1 LNKKRDIRSTVS
13 KLDQT
18 TGNHKKKI
26 LIFSTDF
33 DFCKSLE
40 MLFQSKYDVFSTTD
54 MDSLFSIIANDQV
67 DLLLTDSAKSER
79 DILRVI
85 KNIKSV
91 VRELFVVLLYVYKF
105 TEEET
110 ENEFRKYVN
119 TILYK
124 PIDVSQLENILDT
137 LLVTV

>member
-1 LNKKRDIRSTVS
+1 MNKKRDIKSTVF

-26 LIFSTDF
+26 LIFSTDI
-33 DFCKSLE
+33 DFCKSLM
-40 MLFQSKYDVFSTTD
+40 MLFQSKYDVISTTE
-54 MDSLFSIIANDQV
+54 MDNIFTIIANDQV

-79 DILRVI
+79 DILRAI

-91 VRELFVVLLYVYKF
+91 VKELFVVLLYIYKF
-105 TEEET
+105 SEEET

-124 PIDVSQLENILDT
+124 PIDVSQLEKILDT